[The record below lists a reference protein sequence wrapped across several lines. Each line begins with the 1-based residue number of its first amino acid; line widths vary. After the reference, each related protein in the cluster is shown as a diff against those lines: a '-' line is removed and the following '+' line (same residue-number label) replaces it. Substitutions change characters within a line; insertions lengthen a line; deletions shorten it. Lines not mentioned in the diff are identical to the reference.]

1 MATPVTLVDNF
12 GTPVSFVAAEGFT
25 GRYSI
30 IAASA
35 VPVSHTGSTAET
47 VFATIPI
54 PAGTMTATAALRITT
69 LWSYTN
75 SANAKTGRV
84 RLGGVSGTQFLS
96 VAHTTTASFS
106 DSRLIRNR
114 GVVNSQVGTATGS
127 TASAGSTSAAV
138 TTGTVNMAVAQDL
151 VLSGQLA
158 LGTETITLEAYLVE
172 LLIP

>member
-1 MATPVTLVDNF
+1 MATPVTLVDRLGF
-12 GTPVSFVAAEGFT
+12 PVSFVAAEGFT

-30 IAASA
+30 VASSA
-35 VPVSHTGSTAET
+35 VAVSHTGNTDET

-54 PAGTMTATAALRITT
+54 AAGLMSANAILRVTT

-75 SANAKTGRV
+75 SGNAKTGRI

-96 VAHTTTASFS
+96 VGHTTSASFS

-114 GVVNSQVGTATGS
+114 GVTNSQVGTGAGTTVTAGAT
-127 TASAGSTSAAV
+127 TAV
-138 TTGTVNMAVAQDL
+138 PTTATVDMSVAQDL

-158 LGTETITLEAYLVE
+158 SAGETITLEAYTVE
-172 LLIP
+172 LLVP